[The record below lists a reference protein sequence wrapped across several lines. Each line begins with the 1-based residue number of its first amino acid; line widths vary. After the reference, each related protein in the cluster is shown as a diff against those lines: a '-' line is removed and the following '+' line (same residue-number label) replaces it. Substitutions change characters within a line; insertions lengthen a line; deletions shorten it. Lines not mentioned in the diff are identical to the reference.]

1 MLSTSSKNNRVFAL
15 VDCNNFYASC
25 ERVFRP
31 DLRDKPIVVLSN
43 NDGIVIARSNEA
55 KALGIGMGEPYFKA
69 EGFIRRHDVKVFSSN
84 YTLYGDMSHR
94 VMEVLRQLEP
104 KVEIYSIDE
113 AFIALPPGGKF
124 DLTAHGRHIQAT
136 VRRCTGIPVSVGFA
150 PTKTLAKLANRLAKK
165 DPARGGVFDLT
176 ACDDVDALL
185 AATEVGDIW
194 GIGRRSTKKLL
205 ARGIRT
211 ALDLKNAPDAW
222 ARKQLTVTGLRTVWE
237 LRGIP
242 CIALDDAP
250 APKKGIVTS
259 KSFGRRVESLAEL
272 TEAVATYTARAAEKL
287 RAQNGIARSLH
298 VFLNT
303 NRFKPELPQYA
314 NSVTVTLPEPT
325 ASTPVLVRHA
335 LAGLKNIY
343 RPGYEY
349 QKAGVMLTE
358 IVSASQR
365 QGNLF
370 EQGRGDAGLMRALDR
385 INERWGR
392 DTVQYAV
399 SGFKREWDF
408 KRLQLS
414 KAYTTRWDH
423 LPVVKASG

>member
-1 MLSTSSKNNRVFAL
+1 VLSTSSKNSRVFAL

-31 DLRDKPIVVLSN
+31 DLREAPIVVLSN

-55 KALGIGMGEPYFKA
+55 KALGIGMGEPYFKV
-69 EGFIRRHDVKVFSSN
+69 EGFIRKHGVHVFSSN

-94 VMEVLRQLEP
+94 VMEMLRQLEP
-104 KVEIYSIDE
+104 EVEVYSIDE
-113 AFIALPPGGKF
+113 AFMALPAGKKF
-124 DLTAHGRHIQAT
+124 DLTAHGREIQAT
-136 VRRCTGIPVSVGFA
+136 VKRCTGIPVSIGFA
-150 PTKTLAKLANRLAKK
+150 PTKTLAKLASRIAKK
-165 DPARGGVFDLT
+165 DPALGGVFDLT

-185 AATEVGDIW
+185 AATEVADVW
-194 GIGRRSTKKLL
+194 GIGRRSTKKLST
-205 ARGIRT
+205 RGIRT
-211 ALDLKNAPDAW
+211 VLDLKHANDAW
-222 ARKQLTVTGLRTVWE
+222 VRKQLTVTGLRTVWE

-272 TEAVATYTARAAEKL
+272 TEAVATYAARAAEKL
-287 RAQNGIARSLH
+287 RAQGGIAHSLH
-298 VFLNT
+298 VFINT
-303 NRFKPELPQYA
+303 NRFKPELPQYS
-314 NSVTVTLPEPT
+314 NSVTMTLPEPT
-325 ASTPVLVRHA
+325 ASTPVLIRHA
-335 LAGLKNIY
+335 LLGLNRIY
-343 RPGYEY
+343 RPGYEF
-349 QKAGVMLTE
+349 QKAGVMLTD
-358 IVSASQR
+358 IVPSSQR

-370 EQGRGDAGLMRALDR
+370 ERERGDSGLMRALDR
-385 INERWGR
+385 INVRWGR

-414 KAYTTRWDH
+414 KAYTTRWDQ
-423 LPVVKASG
+423 LPVVKASF